1 MKSYIRSLP
10 SAAIETA
17 FGIVYAVTLLMALFP
32 PLYLAASGVRA
43 AVLGIP
49 VAVLYWIVDAA
60 LIGLALWAKYAI
72 EDVRGELDEELDT
85 TPETTP
91 GAASDATPANTSGD
105 AAVTHPVGSSA

>member
-17 FGIVYAVTLLMALFP
+17 FGIVYAVSLLMALFP

-43 AVLGIP
+43 SVLGIP
-49 VAVLYWIVDAA
+49 VAIAYWIADAA

-72 EDVRGELDEELDT
+72 EDVRGELDEEF
-85 TPETTP
+85 
-91 GAASDATPANTSGD
+91 DATPD
-105 AAVTHPVGSSA
+105 APVAHPVGTSA